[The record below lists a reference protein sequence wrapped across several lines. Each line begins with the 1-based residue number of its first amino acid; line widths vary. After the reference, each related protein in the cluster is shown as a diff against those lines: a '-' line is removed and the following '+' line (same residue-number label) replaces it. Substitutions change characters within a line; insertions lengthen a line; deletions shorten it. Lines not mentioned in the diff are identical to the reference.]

1 MKKVDRYNFFLIYEK
16 LVKQVSIKETEIIY
30 KKKQKIIIK
39 MIRKNKT

>member
-1 MKKVDRYNFFLIYEK
+1 MKKVDRYIFFLIYEK

>member
-1 MKKVDRYNFFLIYEK
+1 MKKVDRYNFFFLYEQ